1 MFGEIP
7 DAPRVGICGI
17 PAAQSKEMQE
27 MVKIKHHSSNQMRQ
41 VWLQKEKSTSKEP
54 IQVFGA
60 IKEMENEDFG
70 D

>member
-1 MFGEIP
+1 MGLLFGEIP
-7 DAPRVGICGI
+7 DDPRVGICGI

-27 MVKIKHHSSNQMRQ
+27 MVKINNHSSDQTR
-41 VWLQKEKSTSKEP
+41 QKEKFTPKEP

-60 IKEMENEDFG
+60 IKEVENEDFG